1 VCVCVCV
8 CIVCMCMMYS
18 VCVWG
23 AAPLGFG
30 S

>member
-8 CIVCMCMMYS
+8 CVMYS

-23 AAPLGFG
+23 AAPVGFG